1 MVLLLLKHFLAK
13 LSIFYNFCF
22 DQGARFVVK
31 ISNYEKITSLI
42 CP

>member
-1 MVLLLLKHFLAK
+1 MALLLLKHFLTK
-13 LSIFYNFCF
+13 SSIFYNFCLG
-22 DQGARFVVK
+22 QGARFVVK